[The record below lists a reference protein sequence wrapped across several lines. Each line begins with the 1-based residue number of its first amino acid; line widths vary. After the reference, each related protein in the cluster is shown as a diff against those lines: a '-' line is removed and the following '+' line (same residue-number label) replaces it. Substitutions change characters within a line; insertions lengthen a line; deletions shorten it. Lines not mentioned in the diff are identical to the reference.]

1 MGRRPASLFFSRFVV
16 ESGFRLRQN
25 PLQAKTEGVSM
36 FQVYLPIA
44 EMAVPGEVILALG
57 GVVGFLSAV
66 FGVGG
71 GFLATPFLVFLGV
84 PPSIA
89 VGTQANQL
97 AAASLTGVIGHWKRG
112 NVDVRMG
119 GLMLA
124 GSILG
129 SVVGIAIFRLL
140 QHIGQIDAVI
150 NILYVLLLGNIG
162 VMMLIES
169 LNALL
174 RKKVEGDRIR
184 SPFWDRLIRRLPYP
198 MRFPKSKLY
207 ISALVPAAIGF
218 VGGVMVSILG
228 IGGGFFLVPAMIYII
243 GMPTLLVAGTS
254 LFQILF
260 TTVFATVLHAVANKT
275 VDLVLAALLIV
286 GGVIG
291 VQIGIRAARHIKGA
305 PARLSL
311 AAMLLLVCLKL
322 VFDLLIEPSELFSTE
337 IRG

>member
-1 MGRRPASLFFSRFVV
+1 
-16 ESGFRLRQN
+16 
-25 PLQAKTEGVSM
+25 M

-44 EMAVPGEVILALG
+44 EMAVPGEIILALG

-119 GLMLA
+119 GLMLT
-124 GSILG
+124 GSIIG
-129 SVVGIAIFRLL
+129 SIVGIAIFRVL

-162 VMMLIES
+162 VMMTVES
-169 LNALL
+169 INALL
-174 RKKVEGDRIR
+174 KKEKESGSLR
-184 SPFWDRLIRRLPYP
+184 SPFWDRVIHRLPYP
-198 MRFPKSKLY
+198 MKFPKSKLY
-207 ISALVPAAIGF
+207 ISALVPAGIGF
-218 VGGVMVSILG
+218 IGGVMVSILG

-275 VDLVLAALLIV
+275 VDLVLAALLIA
-286 GGVIG
+286 GGIIG
-291 VQIGIRAARHIKGA
+291 VQIGIRVSKHIRGA
-305 PARLSL
+305 PARLLL
-311 AAMLLLVCLKL
+311 AAMLLLVCLKMA
-322 VFDLLIEPSELFSTE
+322 FDLLVQPIELFSTE